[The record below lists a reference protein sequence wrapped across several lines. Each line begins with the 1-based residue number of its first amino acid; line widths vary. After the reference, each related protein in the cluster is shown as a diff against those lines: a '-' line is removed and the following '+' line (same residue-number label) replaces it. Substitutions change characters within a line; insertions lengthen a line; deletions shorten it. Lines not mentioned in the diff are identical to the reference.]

1 MLDGLLDV
9 EALFDTVERS
19 AFRLEPLPRTGPPV
33 DARDLA
39 QDLAQDLVLHLPWF
53 DAVRRAVDA
62 GRVVQRVRIVDRPPT
77 PYQRFELSLAPFQAE
92 AGEEVRFLS
101 APVARDL
108 SLPPLD
114 FWLLDDRRVVTL
126 DDLGAQVISEPAV
139 VLRMRRYRDV
149 AWRHAVP
156 FDRVAD

>member
-1 MLDGLLDV
+1 MLDMD
-9 EALFDTVERS
+9 ALFETVERS

-33 DARDLA
+33 DP
-39 QDLAQDLVLHLPWF
+39 VLHLPWF

-62 GRVVQRVRIVDRPPT
+62 GRVVQRVRVVDRPPT
-77 PYQRFELSLAPFQAE
+77 PYQRFELSLTPFHAQ
-92 AGEEVRFLS
+92 AGEEVRFLT

-108 SLPPLD
+108 SLPPVD

-126 DDLGAQVISEPAV
+126 DDAGAQVTADPAV
-139 VLRMRRYRDV
+139 VQRMRRYREV

-156 FDRVAD
+156 FDRFAD

>member
-9 EALFDTVERS
+9 DALFETVERS

-33 DARDLA
+33 DP
-39 QDLAQDLVLHLPWF
+39 VLQLPWF
-53 DAVRRAVDA
+53 EAVRRAVDA
-62 GRVVQRVRIVDRPPT
+62 GRVVQRVRVVDRPPT
-77 PYQRFELSLAPFQAE
+77 PYQRFELSLAPFHAQ

-114 FWLLDDRRVVTL
+114 FWLLDERRVVTL
-126 DDLGAQVISEPAV
+126 DDAGAQVTDDPAV
-139 VLRMRRYRDV
+139 VQRMRGYRDV

-156 FDRVAD
+156 FDRFAD